1 MSDIIYLSITGEQQ
15 GHISAG
21 CGSTASIGN
30 RWQKGHEDEIFSFS
44 LASCM
49 TSTGKGIH
57 LQGLRFEKLIDKS
70 SPLLMN
76 AINNNEQL
84 FMEFYFHRINSFGR
98 WDKYYSIQLR
108 GAFLSDINMR
118 VELNSL
124 DTETVTVN
132 YEYILSKHLI
142 AKTEFSYLAFPEHYN
157 RLFVPRRPNTSSHL
171 KTLNSKAVGRLL
183 AAGGV
188 YNGNIQ
194 GFRDTAEKLGGDA
207 VKGYDQVLNEKTA
220 GTVIAAASVLLA
232 RRVNTFEKTYEI
244 NSYLGQTR
252 GNAVLLKDIKLVNI
266 NYIKRSQKD
275 ALVLRKEFNRKA
287 KKSFLEDLSISQEA
301 KNHFSPEVIARMR
314 EGGVPDEWQVHH
326 KLPLDDGGTN
336 APDNLILIK
345 NEPFHKALTNFQL
358 KVTKGMRAGDQK
370 IISWVIPQG
379 KIYPKQ

>member
-84 FMEFYFHRINSFGR
+84 FMEFYFYRINRFGK
-98 WDKYYSIQLR
+98 WDKYYSVQLR
-108 GAFLSDINMR
+108 GAFLSDISMR

-124 DTETVTVN
+124 DMETVTVS
-132 YEYILSKHLI
+132 YEYILSRHLI
-142 AKTEFSYLAFPEHYN
+142 ANTEFSYLAFPEHYN
-157 RLFVPRRPNTSSHL
+157 RLFVPRRPDTRAHL

-188 YNGNIQ
+188 YNGNIE
-194 GFRDTAEKLGGDA
+194 GFRETAEKLGGDA

-220 GTVIAAASVLLA
+220 GTAIAAISILFAK
-232 RRVNTFEKTYEI
+232 RVNSDVYTEI
-244 NSYLGQTR
+244 DSYLGKLRGAPKFVPSVKIKEIKYTR
-252 GNAVLLKDIKLVNI
+252 RNPVETAI
-266 NYIKRSQKD
+266 
-275 ALVLRKEFNRKA
+275 LRKQFNTIVRKKFLSNLAETGDA
-287 KKSFLEDLSISQEA
+287 KDRFNA
-301 KNHFSPEVIARMR
+301 KEILKMKN
-314 EGGVPDEWQVHH
+314 GKTPDNYSVHH
-326 KLPLDDGGTN
+326 KLPLDDSGTN
-336 APDNLILIK
+336 SFENLVLIQ
-345 NEPFHKALTNFQL
+345 NEPYHKIFTNMQSTI
-358 KVTKGMRAGDQK
+358 TKGMSSGESKMTLWA
-370 IISWVIPQG
+370 IPSG
-379 KIYPKQ
+379 TIYPSK